1 MGPTSL
7 HRYALKQAIQVAKD
21 PNIDPAIKD
30 QLIQHMSHTAAAASA
45 VAASAYGRL
54 VYRLIAIAL
63 GLAAILTIVFSFVLL
78 LGKHMVDSAFY
89 TLGSAAIGALGG
101 VFAPHGNGGTP
112 PPAQASAVSP
122 GGNSQAGPGDAGVAA
137 DGPGTP

>member
-7 HRYALKQAIQVAKD
+7 HRYALEQAIQVAKD

-30 QLIQHMSHTAAAASA
+30 KLIQHMGDTAAAAST

-112 PPAQASAVSP
+112 PPAQ
-122 GGNSQAGPGDAGVAA
+122 G
-137 DGPGTP
+137 GTPPPAQGGTPPPAQGGTPPAVR